1 MVRGVHAGLI
11 TLLAA
16 KAYGADTIAV
26 TDVKED
32 NLSLADTLGANV
44 ALLQQ
49 PHATTAQVAEALRT
63 ALPPFGPDIIIDCA
77 GFESTMQ
84 VPPPPPPPP
93 PPPTRTHARK
103 WSLESIP
110 PSHSLT
116 HPFSLLVMRSQ
127 SPQDKDMWIAAQ
139 LLRQ

>member
-1 MVRGVHAGLI
+1 MI

-84 VPPPPPPPP
+84 V
-93 PPPTRTHARK
+93 
-103 WSLESIP
+103 
-110 PSHSLT
+110 
-116 HPFSLLVMRSQ
+116 RS
-127 SPQDKDMWIAAQ
+127 ATTCC
-139 LLRQ
+139 LH

>member
-1 MVRGVHAGLI
+1 M
-11 TLLAA
+11 LAA

-84 VPPPPPPPP
+84 VHLLLGNPQANLRLPGVTPG
-93 PPPTRTHARK
+93 
-103 WSLESIP
+103 IP
-110 PSHSLT
+110 
-116 HPFSLLVMRSQ
+116 Q
-127 SPQDKDMWIAAQ
+127 GA
-139 LLRQ
+139 